1 MLSRRMLYRRPK
13 RAPLT
18 ALFYLVLGK
27 AMGLETEETRS
38 SDQSCQPNSL
48 IILGSTV
55 LLLTGCIPGF
65 NPYPR
70 LVCRGVCERTP
81 SRAGKMLVSV
91 TSSAILP
98 LFSFLVIGRCVSRDH
113 SCSGRSNNTIKPL
126 GYESSGHLFYWTVQK
141 CNNTSHASIVA
152 DQPSG
157 LADRAGSLLSNP
169 EVQQEGLWEK

>member
-1 MLSRRMLYRRPK
+1 MRPDLITRRIFTREAPSEMVSRRTLYRRPK

-18 ALFYLVLGK
+18 ALFYLVLG
-27 AMGLETEETRS
+27 MPTGLEIEETRS

-48 IILGSTV
+48 ITLGSTV
-55 LLLTGCIPGF
+55 FFLTGCIPGF
-65 NPYPR
+65 SPYPR

-126 GYESSGHLFYWTVQK
+126 RCESCGQLF
-141 CNNTSHASIVA
+141 
-152 DQPSG
+152 
-157 LADRAGSLLSNP
+157 
-169 EVQQEGLWEK
+169 